1 MNIIFPLIYSI
12 FVLTC
17 ASASTPE
24 IIHLDLT
31 TTASNLV
38 NVNRTDAI
46 TKTMYCYADY
56 FTIPTDFINNNTL
69 WNNVVANVEIII
81 NNILTKEYNM
91 SEECKKLETILC
103 VNKNINDVCF
113 KHVKKCTLEIYKY
126 LFVIKND
133 KTNKI
138 WRSMIRPEKD
148 LIFHSM
154 EYYENALKN
163 IKED

>member
-69 WNNVVANVEIII
+69 WNNAFDDTTRKGFDISFYGV
-81 NNILTKEYNM
+81 L
-91 SEECKKLETILC
+91 
-103 VNKNINDVCF
+103 
-113 KHVKKCTLEIYKY
+113 
-126 LFVIKND
+126 
-133 KTNKI
+133 
-138 WRSMIRPEKD
+138 
-148 LIFHSM
+148 
-154 EYYENALKN
+154 
-163 IKED
+163 

>member
-69 WNNVVANVEIII
+69 WNN
-81 NNILTKEYNM
+81 EYNM